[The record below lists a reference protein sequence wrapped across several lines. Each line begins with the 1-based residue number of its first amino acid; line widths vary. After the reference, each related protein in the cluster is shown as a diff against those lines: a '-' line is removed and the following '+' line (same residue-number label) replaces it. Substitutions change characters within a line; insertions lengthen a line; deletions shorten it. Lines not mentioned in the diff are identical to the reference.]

1 MRAFFV
7 LVAAVGVACL
17 CPANAQAILLY
28 ASSGND
34 LARFDSGATGVVS
47 SVQVTG
53 LQSGE
58 TIIGLDS
65 RPATGEVYAL
75 GSTGRL
81 YTVNPLTGTTTLAG
95 GPLALNGSQFGA
107 DFNPVTDI
115 LRVMGNTGQ
124 NVRLNPNGSLNA
136 TDTAVTPAGTIVT
149 ALAYSNN
156 TPGAAS
162 TTLYGIDAASGQ
174 LGTFASPNN
183 GVFANLGSLG
193 VGTNLDLRLG
203 FDISGAGN
211 SAAFATILTGGTDKL
226 YSINLS
232 TGAATLVGTIGGGIT
247 IYSSVT
253 APLPVPEPASAVLLI
268 VAPLAIVRRRRR

>member
-1 MRAFFV
+1 MCGTQTGLEKRRIIMRAFFV
-7 LVAAVGVACL
+7 LVAAVGMACL
-17 CPANAQAILLY
+17 YPANAQAILLY

-47 SVQVTG
+47 SVPVTG
-53 LQSGE
+53 LQAGE

-81 YTVNPLTGTTTLAG
+81 YTVNPLTGTATLAG
-95 GPLALNGSQFGA
+95 GPVALNGTQFGA
-107 DFNPVTDI
+107 DFNPVTDV

-162 TTLYGIDAASGQ
+162 TTLYGINAASGQ
-174 LGTFASPNN
+174 LGTFASPNT

-193 VGTNLDLRLG
+193 LGTN
-203 FDISGAGN
+203 
-211 SAAFATILTGGTDKL
+211 
-226 YSINLS
+226 
-232 TGAATLVGTIGGGIT
+232 
-247 IYSSVT
+247 
-253 APLPVPEPASAVLLI
+253 
-268 VAPLAIVRRRRR
+268 